1 MLTHAASR
9 PSTSRRASVCA
20 VTRSGRFVSTTIA
33 ASVKEL
39 AMRFV
44 LLGIVLVFPLFDLYV
59 TARFARWTGIPLW
72 IWLTAALVAG
82 LWLLRNERLAFRRN
96 TVAALHGEQSLL
108 RGLLDSGRKVLAGI
122 LFLVPRILFDTIGLL
137 LFPFS
142 LKHPR
147 LGPPPATAG
156 RAAVPPRGGDDGE

>member
-39 AMRFV
+39 SMRFV

-72 IWLTAALVAG
+72 VWLTAALVASR
-82 LWLLRNERLAFRRN
+82 WLFPNKRLAFRMI
-96 TVAALHGEQSLL
+96 TVATLHGEQSLL
-108 RGLLDSGRKVLAGI
+108 RGFFDSGRKV
-122 LFLVPRILFDTIGLL
+122 
-137 LFPFS
+137 
-142 LKHPR
+142 
-147 LGPPPATAG
+147 
-156 RAAVPPRGGDDGE
+156 